1 MTVTKVFCG
10 VGALVTAC
18 VLQASWG
25 TTWYVNASVGFSGDG
40 TSWEAAFKTIQEGI
54 DAASGG
60 DTVIVG
66 EGAYAENIEFNG
78 KNITVRSADP
88 SDWTVVEKT
97 TIDGMKRGPTVTFA
111 GTENESCLLSGFTI
125 QNGNAESGGGIA
137 GRGTHATIQSNRIAG
152 NSADGVYPAGGGGLA
167 DCDGMIQGNRITG
180 NSAFSG
186 GGGLY
191 SCGGTIRNNT
201 ITANEASWGGGLIW
215 WGGPIQNNIVA
226 VDAAAYGGGLH
237 SCDGPISDNVVAGNS
252 ATARGGGLF
261 DCAGLVEGNVVT
273 HNTAVDGGG
282 LVGCEGRVQ
291 GNTIAH
297 NSADEEGGGLWKC
310 TGTIENCIIW
320 GNTASDGAQLYDSSA
335 PTYCCIQG
343 WAGGVGNTDLDPQ
356 FFDSDGPDDDP
367 ATYEDNDYR
376 LSAGSPSIDAGDNS
390 ALDKPPGFDLDGD
403 LRVAFGEHSFTVD
416 MGAYEY
422 NSAPFEI
429 IEIVPTGS
437 SQVRIA
443 WNSQPDDTYI
453 VWSRDDMSGGPWLS
467 RATLE
472 SQGETTLWP
481 DVEAFV
487 QMRCYRVE
495 MAPE

>member
-1 MTVTKVFCG
+1 MTATKVLCG
-10 VGALVTAC
+10 AGALVTAC

-25 TTWYVNASVGFSGDG
+25 ATWYVNASVGFPGDG
-40 TSWEAAFKTIQEGI
+40 TSWEAAFKTIQKGI
-54 DAASGG
+54 DAASNG
-60 DTVIVG
+60 DTVIVA
-66 EGAYAENIEFNG
+66 EGAYAENIEFHG

-88 SDWTVVEKT
+88 SGWTVVEKT
-97 TIDGMKRGPTVTFA
+97 IIDGGNRGSTVTFA
-111 GTENESCLLSGFTI
+111 GTENETCLLSGFTI

-137 GRGTHATIQSNRIAG
+137 GRGTHATIQSNLVTG
-152 NSADGVYPAGGGGLA
+152 NSADGGYPAGGGGLA
-167 DCDGMIQGNRITG
+167 DCDGVIRGNRITG

-201 ITANEASWGGGLIW
+201 ITANEASWGAGLIW
-215 WGGPIQNNIVA
+215 CGGPIQNNIIA
-226 VDAAAYGGGLH
+226 LNAAAYGGALH

-261 DCAGLVEGNVVT
+261 DCAGLVEGNIVT

-282 LVGCEGRVQ
+282 LVGCEGQVH
-291 GNTIAH
+291 GNTIAN
-297 NSADEEGGGLWKC
+297 NSADEEGGGLWQC
-310 TGTIENCIIW
+310 GGAIANCIIW
-320 GNTASDGAQLYDSSA
+320 GNAASHGTQLYDSSA

-343 WAGGVGNTDLDPQ
+343 WAGGVGNSDLDPQ

-376 LSAGSPSIDAGDNS
+376 LSAGSPCVDAGDNA
-390 ALDKPPGFDLDGD
+390 ALGTPAGFDLDGN
-403 LRVAFGEHSFTVD
+403 LRVAFGEHSLTVD

-422 NSAPFEI
+422 NSATFAI
-429 IEIVPTGS
+429 IKIVAVGTNH
-437 SQVRIA
+437 VRIV

-453 VWSRDDMSGGPWLS
+453 VWSRDDVSVGPWLN
-467 RATLE
+467 RTTLR
-472 SQGETTLWP
+472 SQGETTPWP

-487 QMRCYRVE
+487 QMRYYRVE
-495 MAPE
+495 MSPE